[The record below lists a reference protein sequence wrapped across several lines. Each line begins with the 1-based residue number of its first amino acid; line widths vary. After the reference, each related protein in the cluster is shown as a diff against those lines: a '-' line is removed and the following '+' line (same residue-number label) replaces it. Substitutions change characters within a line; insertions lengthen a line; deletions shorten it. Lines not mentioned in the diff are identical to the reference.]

1 MQAPFPKQARVVIVG
16 GGIVGCS
23 VAYHLAQM
31 GCRDVVLVEKYQLT
45 AGSTWHAAGAVGQL
59 RSSANVTRLLSDS
72 VALYASLEHVT
83 GQPTGWKQNG
93 SLRLASTKERQAEFE
108 IAATIA
114 RSFGIELHMLSPA
127 EVGDMV
133 PQMKVDDL
141 VCAAYV
147 PSDGVANPSD
157 ITQALAKGAR
167 NHGVKIYE
175 RTKVLDFGIEQERVT
190 SVVTDK
196 GTIQCEYVV
205 NCAGIWAREI
215 GRLAGVNVPLQPSH
229 HQYFVTEKIDGL
241 ERGIPTIRDTDRQT
255 YFKEEVGG
263 LAVGAYEFKPIPF
276 LADPIPDDHE
286 YKLMQENIDHF
297 EPMLVSAYERFPDLE
312 TAGVKQWFN
321 GVESFTEDGMFI
333 MGEAPEVKGFYVGA
347 GFNAFGI
354 AAGGGA
360 GKALA
365 HWILN
370 GEPPFDLWSADIR
383 RFGTFH
389 RSDKQVLKRSLEGQ
403 GHHYTMHWP
412 HEEAEECRNL
422 RVSPIYHRLKQ
433 NGACFGAKFGWERA
447 NWFAPKGVEA
457 RDIYS
462 FDRQNWFEHVANEH
476 HACRNRAGL
485 FDQSSFAKFKM
496 FGKDAESVLQTICAG
511 NVSQKVNKIIYT
523 PLLNEHGGVEAD
535 LTVTRTADDEFMIV
549 TGTASAI
556 RDSSF
561 LRRRIPDGSD
571 ARLFDATSAYGC
583 LSLMGP
589 RSRDVL
595 ASIVEGAD
603 ISNEGF
609 PLGSAQ
615 ELNIFGAPTYAL
627 RVAFV
632 GELGWELYVPSEY
645 MVHVY
650 DTIKESGESVGL
662 MDCGYRA
669 IDSLRLEKA
678 RRLWGHEIGPDYTP
692 LEAGL
697 GFAVDMNKGNFNGRI
712 ALEQQHQNGS
722 NRKLVS
728 FTVDDPNVVLF
739 GKETIFRNGEHVGW
753 LTSGGFGHTIGKPL
767 GMGYVRHKHAID
779 KAFLTSGEYEL
790 EVRTRRVSAAIH
802 LRPVYDPENARPQS

>member
-1 MQAPFPKQARVVIVG
+1 MPQTFPAQARVVIIG

-31 GCRDVVLVEKYQLT
+31 GCHDVVLIEQYQLT

-72 VALYASLEHVT
+72 VALYATLEQET

-93 SLRLASTKERQAEFE
+93 SLRLASTKERQSEFE
-108 IAATIA
+108 VAATVA
-114 RSFGIELHMLSPA
+114 RSFGIELHMLSQT
-127 EVGDMV
+127 EVHEMV

-147 PSDGVANPSD
+147 PSDGIANPSD

-167 NHGVKIYE
+167 KGGVKIAE
-175 RTKVLDFGIEQERVT
+175 RTRVLGFGVENGSIS
-190 SVVTDK
+190 SVETDK
-196 GTIQCEYVV
+196 GTIQCDSVV
-205 NCAGIWAREI
+205 NCAGIWAREV
-215 GRLAGVNVPLQPSH
+215 GRMAGVNVPLQPSH
-229 HQYFVTEKIDGL
+229 HQYFVTEKIEGFD
-241 ERGIPTIRDTDRQT
+241 RDIPTVRDTDHQL

-276 LADPIPDDHE
+276 LQYPIPEDHE
-286 YKLMQENIDHF
+286 YKLMQENIDQF
-297 EPMLVSAYERFPDLE
+297 EPMLIPAYERFPALE
-312 TAGVKQWFN
+312 TTGVKQWFN

-333 MGEAPEVKGFYVGA
+333 MGEAPEIKGFYVGA

-365 HWILN
+365 HWVLH

-383 RFGTFH
+383 RFAPYH
-389 RSDKQVLKRSLEGQ
+389 RSSSQVLQRSLEGQ

-412 HEEAEECRNL
+412 HEEPEACRNL

-433 NGACFGAKFGWERA
+433 NGASFGTKFGWERA
-447 NWFAPKGVEA
+447 NWFAPSGIEP
-457 RDIYS
+457 RDVYS
-462 FDRQNWFEHVANEH
+462 FDRQNWFEHTAIEH
-476 HACRNRAGL
+476 HACRNNAGL
-485 FDQSSFAKFKM
+485 FDQSSFAKFRM

-511 NVSQKVNKIIYT
+511 NISQDINKVIYT
-523 PLLNEHGGVEAD
+523 PLLNDHGGIEAD
-535 LTVTRTADDEFMIV
+535 LTITRTGDDKYMIV
-549 TGTASAI
+549 TGTGSAT
-556 RDSSF
+556 RDFSF
-561 LRRRIPDGSD
+561 LQRRIPDGAD
-571 ARLFDATSAYGC
+571 ARLFDITSAYGC

-589 RSRDVL
+589 KAREVL
-595 ASIVEGAD
+595 GPVAEGD
-603 ISNEGF
+603 ISNDGF
-609 PLGSAQ
+609 PLGTAKDIIIS
-615 ELNIFGAPTYAL
+615 GAPVYAL

-650 DTIKESGESVGL
+650 DALKESGTTSGL
-662 MDCGYRA
+662 ADCGYRA

-697 GFAVDMNKGNFNGRI
+697 GFAVDMKKPTFNGRT
-712 ALEQQHQNGS
+712 ALEDQRANGVS
-722 NRKLVS
+722 RKLVS
-728 FTVDDPNVVLF
+728 FTIDNPDVVIY

-753 LTSGGFGHTIGKPL
+753 LTSGGYGHTIGKPL
-767 GMGYVRHKHAID
+767 GMGYVRHSNVMD
-779 KAFLTSGEYEL
+779 SEFLSSGKYEL
-790 EVRTRRVSAAIH
+790 EVRTRRIPANIH
-802 LRPVYDPENARPQS
+802 LRPVYDPGNERPSS